1 MQQALSHHLVS
12 IYSYVYSAA
21 MKNIKTHDEL
31 ITQLKTHGS
40 ISVIFMEKNKRRL
53 KKCFDRTVKLEKILS
68 FKNSNFYKIR
78 CIGYGVYAHAREIFP
93 PPRDKGFEKAI
104 FVFNMALRNISSYE
118 GKTLEHGKACVTF
131 ISKT

>member
-1 MQQALSHHLVS
+1 
-12 IYSYVYSAA
+12 
-21 MKNIKTHDEL
+21 MKNFKTHDEL
-31 ITQLKTHGS
+31 ITQLKTDGS

-68 FKNSNFYKIR
+68 IKNSKFYKIR
-78 CIGYGVYAHAREIFP
+78 CIGYSIYVQVREMLP

-104 FVFNMALRNISSYE
+104 LIFNMALHHISSYE
-118 GKTLEHGKACVTF
+118 GKSLEHSKACVTF